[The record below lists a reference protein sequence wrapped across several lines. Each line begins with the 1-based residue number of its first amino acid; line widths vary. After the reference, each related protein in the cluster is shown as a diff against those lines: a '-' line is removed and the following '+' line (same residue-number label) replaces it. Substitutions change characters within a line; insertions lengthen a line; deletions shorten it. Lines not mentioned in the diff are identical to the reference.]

1 MIRASARLVLAL
13 ALTCTAQHAWA
24 AGPPVTVDRVDL
36 ARYMGR
42 WHEVALLPNFFQ
54 RRCVADTTAEYAL
67 REDGLV
73 SVTNRCRTQSGEIDQ
88 VEGVARVVD
97 PETNAKLE
105 VSFVSLFGLRLFW
118 GDYWVLGLG
127 DDYDYALIG
136 TPSRR
141 YGWILARDPNP
152 SEAQLADWLKAL
164 AEQGYDPKAFV
175 RSPRP
180 ASDAEEEF
188 RPPMNAD

>member
-1 MIRASARLVLAL
+1 MNGMRSRLIGAL
-13 ALTCTAQHAWA
+13 ALVCSVPLAW

-36 ARYMGR
+36 ARYMGL
-42 WHEVALLPNFFQ
+42 WHEIALIPNFFQ
-54 RRCVADTTAEYAL
+54 RRCVADTSAEYAL
-67 REDGLV
+67 RDDGLV
-73 SVTNRCRTQSGEIDQ
+73 SVTNRCRTKTGEIEQ

-97 PETNAKLE
+97 PATNAKLE
-105 VSFVSLFGLRLFW
+105 VSFFSIFGLRPFW

-127 DDYDYALIG
+127 EDYDYALIG

-152 SEAQLADWLKAL
+152 SEAQLAAWLAAL

-175 RSPRP
+175 PSPR
-180 ASDAEEEF
+180 
-188 RPPMNAD
+188 RPDPENETSRK